1 MTVTTN
7 GPAWMKVLGIFLLAS
22 FGGMVALT
30 VFLAGEIGP
39 VPATLTMLPAVLV
52 LAAGVVLVT
61 TSVQIDVGDRVEL
74 RFFPVWRRRLEYS
87 ELESVRVED
96 RTWFRFG
103 GVGLRW
109 TGDATGLIL
118 GNRPAVVM
126 RTKRRHEYVVQ
137 CRDAE
142 RVADHIRDRLMREP
156 A

>member
-1 MTVTTN
+1 MAETIK
-7 GPAWMKVLGIFLLAS
+7 GPLWMKVLGAVLLLS

-30 VFLAGEIGP
+30 VFLANEIGP
-39 VPATLTMLPAVLV
+39 APATLTMLPAALV

-61 TSVQIDVGDRVEL
+61 ASVRIDVGDRVEL

-96 RTWFRFG
+96 QTWFHFG

-109 TGDATGLIL
+109 TGNATGLIL
-118 GNRPAVVM
+118 GNRPAVVL
-126 RTKRRHEYVVQ
+126 RTQRRHEYVVQ

-142 RVADHIRDRLMREP
+142 RVAEHIRDRLVRRP
-156 A
+156 G

>member
-7 GPAWMKVLGIFLLAS
+7 GPAWMEVLGAFLLAG

-30 VFLAGEIGP
+30 VLLAGDIGP
-39 VPATLTMLPAVLV
+39 APATLTMLPAVLV

-61 TSVQIDVGDRVEL
+61 ASVRIDVSDRVGL
-74 RFFPVWRRRLEYS
+74 HFFPVWRRRLEYS

-103 GVGLRW
+103 AVGLRW
-109 TGDATGLIL
+109 TGNATGLIL
-118 GNRPAVVM
+118 GNGPAVVI
-126 RTKRRHEYVVQ
+126 RTRRRHEYVVQ

-142 RVADHIRDRLMREP
+142 RVAEHIRDRLVR
-156 A
+156 

>member
-7 GPAWMKVLGIFLLAS
+7 GPAWMKVLGVLLLFS
-22 FGGMVALT
+22 FGGMVTLT
-30 VFLAGEIGP
+30 VFLTGVIGP
-39 VPATLTMLPAVLV
+39 TPATLTMLPAVLV

-61 TSVQIDVGDRVEL
+61 ASVRIDVGDRVEL
-74 RFFPVWRRRLEYS
+74 RFFPLWRRRLEYS
-87 ELESVRVED
+87 ELESVEVED
-96 RTWFRFG
+96 QTWFRFG

-109 TGDATGLIL
+109 TGNATGLIL

-137 CRDAE
+137 CPDPE
-142 RVADHIRDRLMREP
+142 QVAQQIRDRLVRRP